1 MQLLDEPGLRL
12 TRRHFFGRSASG
24 IGMAAL
30 ADLLGQGLRAEN
42 SPSKKAHGGL
52 PGLPHFAPKAK
63 RVIYLFQSGGP
74 SQMELFDFKP
84 RLTEFQGQDLPESV
98 RMGQRLTGMSA
109 TQSSFPVVPSK
120 FGFTQHGNS
129 GAWVSELLPHTAK
142 IVDQLTFVKSLH
154 TEAINHDPAV
164 TFIQTGSQIA
174 GRPSIGSWLSY
185 GIGCE
190 TEDLPAFV
198 VNSVRKQIGRAHV

>member
-1 MQLLDEPGLRL
+1 MGPLNETGLQL
-12 TRRHFFGRSASG
+12 TRRHFFGRSATG

-30 ADLLGQGLRAEN
+30 ASLLGQPAHAEGKPE
-42 SPSKKAHGGL
+42 SKAHGGL

-74 SQMELFDFKP
+74 SQMELFDYKP
-84 RLTEFQGQDLPESV
+84 RLEEFHGHDLPESV

-109 TQSSFPVVPSK
+109 SQSSFPVVPSK
-120 FGFTQHGNS
+120 FQFARYGNS
-129 GAWVSELLPHTAK
+129 GAWVSELLPYTAK
-142 IVDQLTFVKSLH
+142 IADQLTFVKSLH

-174 GRPSIGSWLSY
+174 GRPSIGAW
-185 GIGCE
+185 
-190 TEDLPAFV
+190 
-198 VNSVRKQIGRAHV
+198 